1 MRHHPA
7 LALKNQSVRRP
18 GLALHCVTALAL
30 AAAAP
35 AKAAGFDFCARP
47 TLPACIEDPQTYRSK
62 AARDACDIQARVLIA
77 TAFAYRE
84 CLKANVEATI
94 KATNAALDRYRCKK
108 SGARNCGSPLRLPPP

>member
-1 MRHHPA
+1 MK
-7 LALKNQSVRRP
+7 LAPV
-18 GLALHCVTALAL
+18 VTPCAAAL
-30 AAAAP
+30 AAALAAP
-35 AKAAGFDFCARP
+35 AQAAGFDYCARP
-47 TLPACIEDPQTYRSK
+47 TQPVCIDDAQTYRSK

-108 SGARNCGSPLRLPPP
+108 SGAKNCGAPLKLAP

>member
-7 LALKNQSVRRP
+7 LAAKNQAVRRSR
-18 GLALHCVTALAL
+18 LALPCAAALAM

-35 AKAAGFDFCARP
+35 AQAAGFDYCARP
-47 TLPACIEDPQTYRSK
+47 ALPACIEDPQTYRSK
-62 AARDACDIQARVLIA
+62 AARDACDIEARVLIA

-94 KATNAALDRYRCKK
+94 KATNAALDRYRCRK
-108 SGARNCGSPLRLPPP
+108 SGAKNCGAPLRLPPP